1 MKRVL
6 VLLAVLS
13 LGVLSQAAVTGLFNT
28 GVDDAGVVLANG
40 TADSHYTLIDPTGLT
55 AYAITKHSA
64 WVAPGSS
71 AMWIGPTAS
80 TITDA
85 AGWYVY
91 ELNFDITDTDP
102 SDVSISGKWATDN
115 SGKILLN
122 GFEVT
127 SMGTTN
133 SAFVGFGNLVDFA
146 IISGFAAGQN
156 TLRFEV
162 YNYPQQTG
170 NPTGLLV
177 TDLGAT
183 VVPAPGATVVPAP
196 GAILLGA
203 MGTSLVGWLRRRRSL

>member
-1 MKRVL
+1 MKKAL
-6 VLLAVLS
+6 LLLAVLT
-13 LGVLSQAAVTGLFNT
+13 LGVLSPAAVTGLFNT
-28 GVDDAGVVLANG
+28 GVDDNGVVLASG

-80 TITDA
+80 NITDA
-85 AGWYVY
+85 AGWYIY
-91 ELNFDITDTDP
+91 ELNFDITDTAP
-102 SDVSISGKWATDN
+102 SNVSISGKWATDN

-122 GFEVT
+122 GVEVA
-127 SMGTTN
+127 SMGSTN
-133 SAFVGFGNLVDFA
+133 SAFAGFGKLTDFA
-146 IISGFAAGQN
+146 ITSGFAAGKN

-183 VVPAPGATVVPAP
+183 VVPAPGA
-196 GAILLGA
+196 ILLGA

>member
-1 MKRVL
+1 MKKAL
-6 VLLAVLS
+6 LLLAVLT
-13 LGVLSQAAVTGLFNT
+13 LGVLSPAAVTGLFNT
-28 GVDDAGVVLANG
+28 GVDDNGVVLASG
-40 TADSHYTLIDPTGLT
+40 TVDSHYTLIDPTGLT

-80 TITDA
+80 DITDDD
-85 AGWYVY
+85 GWYVY
-91 ELNFDITDTDP
+91 ELNFDITNTAP
-102 SDVSISGKWATDN
+102 SNVSISGMWATDN

-122 GFEVT
+122 GVEVA
-127 SMGTTN
+127 SMGSTN
-133 SAFVGFGNLVDFA
+133 SAFVGFGKLTDFA
-146 IISGFAAGQN
+146 ITSGFAAGQN

-183 VVPAPGATVVPAP
+183 VVPAPGA
-196 GAILLGA
+196 ILLGA